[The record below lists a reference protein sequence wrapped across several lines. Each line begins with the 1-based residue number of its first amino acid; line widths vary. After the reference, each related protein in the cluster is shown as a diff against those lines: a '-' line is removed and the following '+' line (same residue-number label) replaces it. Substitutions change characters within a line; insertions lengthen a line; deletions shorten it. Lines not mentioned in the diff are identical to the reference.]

1 MQFAIRHFMPGRVR
15 INAPTLCRRRKLAEA
30 TLKWLRS
37 HDAVRRARINY
48 DCASL
53 IVEYDVAH
61 EKLLR
66 LLLGHLRLMDWNDL
80 RRLVTPEQDAGEPQP
95 LTAQDLIASPPLAPN
110 CFPLILPTLSLVM
123 TFSLNPIARAI
134 NAPLMLWNAYPIALR
149 AWRIWRRE
157 SRLNV
162 DFLDTLAIT
171 ASVAQNHHTAGALI
185 TWLVKLGDW
194 FRDLTMAGSK
204 RAIGDLL
211 EFQSKTAWIK
221 IDGLVVS
228 VPARAL
234 KVGDEVV
241 VYPGEVIPVDGEI
254 IDGNAS
260 IDQKTIT
267 GEGLP
272 VTRGRGEAV
281 FAATV
286 IRDGQLAIK
295 AMRVGSETT
304 AGQIVRLID
313 SAPIGDTRMQNHAER
328 LADRLVV
335 PTLALASGAAFLSRD
350 FNRFLSLVIVDYGT
364 GIRVSAPTAM
374 LSSMTHAAKAG
385 IIAKSG
391 RHMERLAE
399 VDTIIFDKTGTLTQG
414 APAIIDLINYQDH
427 MTPGH
432 LLGLAAA
439 AESRLQ
445 HPVAEALRAR
455 AKELQVNL
463 PVCDETQY
471 QIGLGV
477 EGQVNGYYMHVGNER
492 FMRQSNIWIG
502 QTTTDRANLDEQ
514 GYSCL
519 YIAVDGKMAGLVPYA
534 DQIRPESPSV
544 IQRLKEMGIRNT
556 IMLTGDNPVVAR
568 AVAERLGLTRQYADM
583 LPADKAEVIQ
593 KLQRE
598 GNIVAMVGDG
608 IDDFAGIEFCGRGHR
623 HETWRG
629 GDARVRRCCFDG
641 RLALEAGQSDRNLA
655 QFRRSYQTELCD
667 RGGHEHN
674 RARTGSSRRVDQ
686 PFGHRADQQ
695 WLSHCGDSQWHAPSF
710 TFQMKPPAPEATLSP
725 AHLEALRRAL
735 ILLEQTS
742 FATQLS
748 EYAGRPANYVLRKMP
763 KTINDR
769 LNHIAEIAILKSL
782 DVAIKSIKPA
792 SKRPPATKLSSLLA
806 GISGGVGG
814 FLGAAALPVELPLTT
829 IVMLRAIADIARH
842 HGENLSTIEG
852 RLACVEVFALGDRGS
867 NERMNLGYYA
877 SRALLSKFT
886 KDASTF
892 LT

>member
-1 MQFAIRHFMPGRVR
+1 MQFAIRHFMRGRVR
-15 INAPTLCRRRKLAEA
+15 IYAPALCRRRTLAEA
-30 TLKWLRS
+30 TLTWLRS
-37 HDAVRRARINY
+37 HDAVRRVRINY

-61 EKLLR
+61 ENLLR
-66 LLLGHLRLMDWNDL
+66 LLLGHLRLMDWSDL
-80 RRLVTPEQDAGEPQP
+80 RALVTPDQVAGERQP
-95 LTAQDLIASPPLAPN
+95 LAAQDLLAAPPLAPKRL
-110 CFPLILPTLSLVM
+110 PLILPTLSLAM
-123 TFSLNPIARAI
+123 TFSLNPIVRAI

-149 AWRIWRRE
+149 AWRMWRRE
-157 SRLNV
+157 TRLNV

-221 IDGLVVS
+221 VDGSVVS
-228 VPARAL
+228 IPARSL
-234 KVGDEVV
+234 KGGDEVV
-241 VYPGEVIPVDGEI
+241 VYPGELIPVDGEI
-254 IDGNAS
+254 IDGSAS

-286 IRDGQLAIK
+286 IRDGQLTIR

-328 LADRLVV
+328 LADRLVM
-335 PTLALASGAAFLSRD
+335 PTLALASSAALISRD

-414 APAIIDLINYQDH
+414 TPAIIDLISYQDRI
-427 MTPGH
+427 TPGNM
-432 LLGLAAA
+432 LGLAAA
-439 AESRLQ
+439 AESRLH

-455 AKELQVNL
+455 ARELQLNI
-463 PVCDETQY
+463 PQCDETQY
-471 QIGLGV
+471 RIGLGV
-477 EGQVNGYYMHVGNER
+477 EGHVNGYYMHVGNDR
-492 FMRQSNIWIG
+492 FMRQSNICIG
-502 QTTTDRANLDEQ
+502 QTAADRASLDEK

-519 YIAVDGKMAGLVPYA
+519 YIAVDGKLAGLVPFA

-568 AVAERLGLTRQYADM
+568 AVAERLGLTRQYAEM

-608 IDDFAGIEFCGRGHR
+608 INDSPALSFADVGIAMKHGAEVT
-623 HETWRG
+623 HESADVVLMEDSLWKLVTAIEISRESVG
-629 GDARVRRCCFDG
+629 LIKQNYAIVVGMNTIALALVLPG
-641 RLALEAGQSDRNLA
+641 RLISPSATALISN
-655 QFRRSYQTELCD
+655 
-667 RGGHEHN
+667 
-674 RARTGSSRRVDQ
+674 GSAIV
-686 PFGHRADQQ
+686 
-695 WLSHCGDSQWHAPSF
+695 
-710 TFQMKPPAPEATLSP
+710 ATLNGMRP
-725 AHLEALRRAL
+725 LLR
-735 ILLEQTS
+735 
-742 FATQLS
+742 
-748 EYAGRPANYVLRKMP
+748 
-763 KTINDR
+763 
-769 LNHIAEIAILKSL
+769 
-782 DVAIKSIKPA
+782 
-792 SKRPPATKLSSLLA
+792 
-806 GISGGVGG
+806 
-814 FLGAAALPVELPLTT
+814 
-829 IVMLRAIADIARH
+829 
-842 HGENLSTIEG
+842 
-852 RLACVEVFALGDRGS
+852 
-867 NERMNLGYYA
+867 
-877 SRALLSKFT
+877 SR
-886 KDASTF
+886 
-892 LT
+892 